1 MCDALL
7 KRGTFLILEAHFKI
21 KYYNVVELIRWG
33 VAGRNNI
40 LLPNK
45 SPLNAV
51 FVHIFT

>member
-7 KRGTFLILEAHFKI
+7 KRGIFLILEAHFKI
-21 KYYNVVELIRWG
+21 KYYNIVELIRWG

-45 SPLNAV
+45 SDLNGV
-51 FVHIFT
+51 FVNIFT